1 MKTCRALF
9 CALPLFCAVTF
20 AQTES
25 SQTTSSS
32 QITSTTT
39 TQTSGTTTPV
49 PGQIQKW
56 HGTLVDAACMSG
68 GATSMAAPSVT
79 TTTTETTSRDSSTET
94 TETTTD
100 TSNKR
105 HHKEHRSR
113 MNESSSRQTCPVS
126 TNTGTFG
133 LKLDDGTFL
142 KFDPVGNTRAASELN
157 AKQKWTKELGE
168 NKPIHAKVNG
178 IPNGDTIIVTDI
190 H

>member
-1 MKTCRALF
+1 
-9 CALPLFCAVTF
+9 
-20 AQTES
+20 
-25 SQTTSSS
+25 
-32 QITSTTT
+32 
-39 TQTSGTTTPV
+39 
-49 PGQIQKW
+49 
-56 HGTLVDAACMSG
+56 
-68 GATSMAAPSVT
+68 
-79 TTTTETTSRDSSTET
+79 
-94 TETTTD
+94 
-100 TSNKR
+100 
-105 HHKEHRSR
+105 